1 VLKSIIASCRRLK
14 INPYAYLCA
23 VLGRI
28 AAHLV
33 HALDQLLSANCKPA
47 AA

>member
-14 INPYAYLCA
+14 IDPYAYLCA

-28 AAHLV
+28 AAHPV
-33 HALDQLLSANCKPA
+33 HALDQRLPANWKPA